1 MKIQIKH
8 SLKTDTAAAFKL
20 CTEQKNQES
29 VYGRMPVQEPRVK
42 REGRAPNV
50 KLHITR
56 KVPVNPPAALRKFV
70 SGASEVAHTERWR
83 ADGDGYVAD
92 LQIEIKSVPVKVSGT
107 KSLQPEK
114 GGCRIEWNFDVTSG
128 VPLLGGLIASF
139 AGDEIRRSLEDEFK
153 VLKASI

>member
-8 SLKTDTAAAFKL
+8 SLKTDTGAAFKL

-70 SGASEVAHTERWR
+70 SGASEVSHIERWR

-92 LQIEIKSVPVKVSGT
+92 LQIEIRSVPVKVSGT

-139 AGDEIRRSLEDEFK
+139 AGDEIRRSLEDEYK

>member
-1 MKIQIKH
+1 MKIQVRH
-8 SLKTDTAAAFKL
+8 SLKADTAAAFKL

-29 VYGRMPVQEPRVK
+29 VYGRMPVQDPKIK

-70 SGASEVAHTERWR
+70 SGASEVTHTERWR
-83 ADGDGYVAD
+83 ANGDGYVAD

-139 AGDEIRRSLEDEFK
+139 AGDEIRRSLEDEYK